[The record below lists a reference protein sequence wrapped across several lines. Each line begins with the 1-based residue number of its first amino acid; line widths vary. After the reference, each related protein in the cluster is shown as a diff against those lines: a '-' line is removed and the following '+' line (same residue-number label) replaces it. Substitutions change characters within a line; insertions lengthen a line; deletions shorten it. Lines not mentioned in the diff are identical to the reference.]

1 MSSPTLNPHRAFNAV
16 SVPNW
21 LAEQTEINGDT
32 KLVYALLTSVAS
44 EHGVAEVSPAHGAKR
59 LGIPL
64 NQILLAVDKLTRVG
78 LIEPGQGGGYAFL
91 RHHWMASRVD
101 PLAQPA
107 VQAPASAPETTLPFT
122 SGAPVI
128 PAAQPAPRAPEMP
141 ATDAVETFWAAVKHI
156 MEVSEA
162 EAGKVRPMAGK
173 LLRLVGDPAKAL
185 PAVERAAMAIDPV
198 EFLGGCLR
206 AWKAGMYDDFV
217 PSRGAWTH
225 PRTGQHY
232 VNGVPVSRNAS

>member
-32 KLVYALLTSVAS
+32 KLVYALLTSAAS
-44 EHGVAEVSPAHGAKR
+44 EHGVAEVSPAQGAKR

-78 LIEPGQGGGYAFL
+78 LIEPVQGGYAFL
-91 RHHWMASRVD
+91 RHHWMASRVEI
-101 PLAQPA
+101 PTQPA
-107 VQAPASAPETTLPFT
+107 PQPAAAAPEATLPFT
-122 SGAPVI
+122 SGAPVR
-128 PAAQPAPRAPEMP
+128 PAAQPAPRAPETP
-141 ATDAVETFWAAVKHI
+141 DTDPIETFWAAVKHI

-162 EAGKVRPMAGK
+162 EDAKVRPMAGK
-173 LLRLVGDPAKAL
+173 LLKLVGDPVKAL

-217 PSRGAWTH
+217 PPVGGWTH